1 MLHSN
6 TANFNNALHGNY
18 RMPIK
23 TIFLEAW
30 YRVKGMKVSY
40 WLGFLYFVL
49 VMALICL
56 VLGLVLALYDVYV
69 LPLAT
74 AYHAV
79 FFYNAKLMLKFVV
92 VGTVEVFRF
101 LFTASLAYMALQHLQ
116 SKPIHAKMVFSFQHA
131 LRPLLFI
138 GLLLYLLN
146 SFILSSTNILL
157 HSGII
162 QQQVAFLGP
171 ILTRAFLFII
181 FGICFF
187 IYFYL
192 SVLVFMTVLL
202 ILDQKIAIKQS
213 LRLAFQSINQH
224 IFKNTA
230 LIVFT
235 TILFGLLVLMTLG
248 IGLIWLLPMTS
259 LVTAIQ
265 YNQIF
270 CGGHLV

>member
-1 MLHSN
+1 MPPSN
-6 TANFNNALHGNY
+6 AANFTRAMRGDY
-18 RMPIK
+18 QIPIK

-30 YRVKGMKVSY
+30 YRVKGMKTSY

-49 VMALICL
+49 VMALTCL
-56 VLGLVLALYDVYV
+56 VLGLVLALYDVYS

-74 AYHAV
+74 THNAV
-79 FFYNAKLMLKFVV
+79 FFYNAKLALKFFV
-92 VGTVEVFRF
+92 VGIVEVLRF

-116 SKPIHAKMVFSFQHA
+116 SKLIHASMVFSFRQA
-131 LRPLLFI
+131 LQPLVLI
-138 GLLLYLLN
+138 SVLLYLLN

-157 HSGII
+157 HSGIV
-162 QQQVAFLGP
+162 QQQVIYLGSV
-171 ILTRAFLFII
+171 LASI
-181 FGICFF
+181 FFFVIFALCFF

-192 SVLVFMTVLL
+192 SILVFMTVLL
-202 ILDQKIAIKQS
+202 ILDQKTAIKQS
-213 LRLAFQSINQH
+213 LSLAFQSVNQH

-230 LIVFT
+230 LIILT

-270 CGGHLV
+270 CEGYLV